1 MSTNNKNSQDP
12 KGVTVNRELKGGS
25 GRNNGIRLNHLN
37 ILMICIGL
45 VLATLMIVSMYRTTG
60 SVKQVV
66 TVTNNYLTNQQTGGM
81 LRDFA
86 GSLSDQ
92 AMAFVQSGEVG
103 PAKAYEA
110 QMNVISAQL
119 EQYEPETSNSAAANT
134 EFSTA
139 LEAFRGR
146 NQTEK
151 IAMRMAADAMPKPA
165 FDALPDFLKEIELS
179 EEDQALPA
187 DAKKGKAIALLTS
200 ESYTGLEDTIRDA
213 IDRSHRLSSEEG
225 QLQADKTFAQVRQI
239 VGNQTVL
246 VILFI
251 AVSVLALILNRMMI
265 IRPIQKSVDNLDKR
279 EPIPEKGSYE
289 MRHLARVYNDVLK
302 ENEEKTEELS
312 YTATHDALTGV
323 YNRTEFDRYY
333 RQIKN
338 MQNVG
343 IIVVDVDHFK
353 QYNDDFGHDIGD
365 RVLCTAVEAMKRNFR
380 TVDHI
385 SRIGGDEFC
394 VIMPRT
400 GQKDGAKI
408 SEKIHD
414 INRELSKEGGDL
426 PPVTI
431 SAGIAFWNRPDPD
444 GSLFKDADTVLLN
457 MKKSREDCCAVWG
470 GVQ

>member
-1 MSTNNKNSQDP
+1 MNGEQKSRS
-12 KGVTVNRELKGGS
+12 R
-25 GRNNGIRLNHLN
+25 RNTGIRLNHLN

-45 VLATLMIVSMYRTTG
+45 VLATLMIVSMHRTTD
-60 SVKQVV
+60 SVKKIV
-66 TVTNNYLTNQQTGGM
+66 TVTNSYLTNQQTGGM

-86 GSLSDQ
+86 GSLADQ

-110 QMNVISAQL
+110 QLNVINGQL
-119 EQYEPETSNSAAANT
+119 EQYEPETSSSAAANT
-134 EFSTA
+134 EFTTA
-139 LEAFRGR
+139 VEAFRGR

-151 IAMRMAADAMPKPA
+151 IAMRMAAEAMPKPA
-165 FDALPDFLKEIELS
+165 FEALPDFLKETELS
-179 EEDQALPA
+179 EEDRALQAEA
-187 DAKKGKAIALLTS
+187 RKGKAIALLTS
-200 ESYTGLEDTIRDA
+200 ESYTAMEKTIRNA
-213 IDRSHRLSSEEG
+213 IDRSHRFSSEEG
-225 QLQADKTFAQVRQI
+225 KLQADRTFTQVRRI
-239 VGNQTVL
+239 VGNQAVL
-246 VILFI
+246 TALFM
-251 AVSVLALILNRMMI
+251 AVGVLALILNRMMI

-302 ENEEKTEELS
+302 ENEEKAEALS
-312 YTATHDALTGV
+312 YTASHDALTGV

-333 RQIKN
+333 RQIEK

-365 RVLCTAVEAMKRNFR
+365 RVLCTAVEAMKRHFR

-408 SEKIHD
+408 SEKIRD
-414 INRELSKEGGDL
+414 INRELSEGNGEL

-444 GSLFKDADTVLLN
+444 GSLFKDADTALLN
-457 MKKSREDCCAVWG
+457 MKKTREDCCAVWG
-470 GVQ
+470 GVR

>member
-1 MSTNNKNSQDP
+1 MNGEQKSRSRRT
-12 KGVTVNRELKGGS
+12 T
-25 GRNNGIRLNHLN
+25 GIRLNYLN

-45 VLATLMIVSMYRTTG
+45 VLATLMIVSMHRTTD
-60 SVKQVV
+60 SVKEIV
-66 TVTNNYLTNQQTGGM
+66 TVTNSYLNNQQTGGM

-86 GSLSDQ
+86 GSLADQ

-110 QMNVISAQL
+110 QLNVINGQL
-119 EQYEPETSNSAAANT
+119 EQYEPETSSSAAANT
-134 EFSTA
+134 EFTTA
-139 LEAFRGR
+139 VEAFRGR

-151 IAMRMAADAMPKPA
+151 IAMRMAAEAMTKPA
-165 FDALPDFLKEIELS
+165 FEALPDFLKEIELS
-179 EEDQALPA
+179 EEDKALQAEA
-187 DAKKGKAIALLTS
+187 RKGKAIALLTS
-200 ESYTGLEDTIRDA
+200 ESYTAMEETIRDA
-213 IDRSHRLSSEEG
+213 IDRSHRFSSEEG
-225 QLQADKTFAQVRQI
+225 QLQAGRTFTQVRRI
-239 VGNQTVL
+239 VGNQAVL
-246 VILFI
+246 TALFMVV
-251 AVSVLALILNRMMI
+251 AVLALILNRMMI
-265 IRPIQKSVDNLDKR
+265 IRPIQKSVDNLDRR

-302 ENEEKTEELS
+302 ENEEKAEALS
-312 YTATHDALTGV
+312 YTASHDALTGV

-333 RQIKN
+333 RQIEK

-365 RVLCTAVEAMKRNFR
+365 RVLCTAVEAMKRHFR

-385 SRIGGDEFC
+385 SRIGGEEFC

-400 GQKDGAKI
+400 SQKDGAKI
-408 SEKIHD
+408 SEKIRD
-414 INRELSKEGGDL
+414 INRELSEGNGEL

-444 GSLFKDADTVLLN
+444 GSLFKDADTALLN
-457 MKKSREDCCAVWG
+457 MKKTREDCCAVWG
-470 GVQ
+470 GVR